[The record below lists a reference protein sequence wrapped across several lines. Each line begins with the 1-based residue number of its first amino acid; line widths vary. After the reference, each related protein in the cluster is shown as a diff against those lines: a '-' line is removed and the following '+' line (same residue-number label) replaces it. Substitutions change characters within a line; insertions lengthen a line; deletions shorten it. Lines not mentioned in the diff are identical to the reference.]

1 MHNGSELWNKRMA
14 LELET
19 RTLSS
24 GRIVETY
31 RDLPESLYAA
41 AARNAAAAPEK
52 LAVSDDLGRSFS
64 YRALLHAADQ
74 AAYVLKRRFGVKT
87 GSHVALMIHA
97 STEFAILFLALVKL
111 GAVAVMLPTKYRRPE
126 IRALAERAD
135 LDFVICDTDYED
147 YFAAER
153 ERGLPVITY
162 HAQKETFGL
171 AAFLREDCPDEPPQ
185 SGEEDVSVMMFT
197 SGTTSQ
203 SKGVLLTNLALMHAA
218 ATYQKLFSI
227 TAEDSTV
234 LPVPIYMITGLS
246 ALFGTLLFAGGS
258 VHFQKLFCAREVLR
272 CIEEKQVTFLHA
284 APTVY
289 ALLLAEKA
297 CFPKLESL
305 RCAACGGGWSSRQL
319 EQAMHEWLPDCDF
332 RTVYG
337 MTETASPATVLPE
350 DAAKSPHAQSNGS
363 PIPGLR
369 MIIAGPR
376 GEELGCG
383 QTGEILMK
391 GTNLLSGYY
400 RLETPLYRDGWLHT
414 GDLGYMTEDG
424 YCYVVDRVK
433 DMINRGG
440 EKIVSSDVEKALLD
454 VEGVE
459 EATVVGIPHAIYGEA
474 PAALVK
480 CAPSAL
486 WNEEGLRAALK
497 SRIAGYK
504 IPVRI
509 RFTEEIPLT
518 PNGKYNKKAI
528 RDLFRQQSGTARQQ

>member
-1 MHNGSELWNKRMA
+1 MYNGSELWSRRMT

-24 GRIVETY
+24 GNVVETY
-31 RDLPESLYAA
+31 RSLPESLYAA

-74 AAYVLKRRFGVKT
+74 TAYALKCRFGVKK
-87 GSHVALMIHA
+87 GSHAALMIHA
-97 STEFAILFLALVKL
+97 STEFAVVFLALVKL
-111 GAVAVMLPTKYRRPE
+111 GAVAVMLPTKYRKQE

-153 ERGLPVITY
+153 ERGLPVIMY

-171 AAFLREDCPDEPPQ
+171 AAFLQENGSDEPPQ
-185 SGEEDVSVMMFT
+185 GGAEDVSVMMFT

-227 TAEDSTV
+227 TAKDSTV

-246 ALFGTLLFAGGS
+246 ALFGTLLLAGGS
-258 VHFQKLFCAREVLR
+258 VHLQKLFCAREVLR

-289 ALLLAEKA
+289 ALLLAEKER
-297 CFPKLESL
+297 FPKLESL

-319 EQAMHEWLPDCDF
+319 EQAMHEWIPGCEF

-350 DAAKSPHAQSNGS
+350 DAAKSPHAQSNGT
-363 PIPGLR
+363 PIPGLC
-369 MIIAGPR
+369 MKICGPD

-383 QTGEILMK
+383 QTGEILMR
-391 GTNLLSGYY
+391 GANLLSGYY
-400 RLETPLYRDGWLHT
+400 RLETPLYRNGWLHT

-454 VEGVE
+454 IKGVE
-459 EATVVGIPHAIYGEA
+459 EAAVVGIPHEIYGEA

-480 CAPSAL
+480 CAPDTI
-486 WNEEGLRAALK
+486 WDKEGLCTALK

-504 IPVRI
+504 IPVQI
-509 RFTEEIPLT
+509 WFTEKIPLT
-518 PNGKYNKKAI
+518 PNGKYDKKAI
-528 RDLFRQQSGTARQQ
+528 RNLFRQQTGAEQQE

>member
-1 MHNGSELWNKRMA
+1 MYNGSELWSGRMT
-14 LELET
+14 LELEM

-24 GRIVETY
+24 GRVVETY
-31 RDLPESLYAA
+31 RDLPENLYAA
-41 AARNAAAAPEK
+41 AARNAAIAPEK
-52 LAVSDDLGRSFS
+52 LAVSDGLGRSFS
-64 YRALLHAADQ
+64 YQELLHAADQ
-74 AAYVLKRRFGVKT
+74 TAYVLKRRFGVKK
-87 GSHVALMIHA
+87 GSHVALMVYA
-97 STEFAILFLALVKL
+97 STECAILLLALVKL
-111 GAVAVMLPTKYRRPE
+111 GAVAVMLPTKYRAPE

-153 ERGLPVITY
+153 GRGLLSITY

-171 AAFLREDCPDEPPQ
+171 AAFLQENCPDEPPQ
-185 SGEEDVSVMMFT
+185 SGAEDVSVMMFT

-258 VHFQKLFCAREVLR
+258 VHFQKRFSALEVLR
-272 CIEEKQVTFLHA
+272 CIEEKKVTFLHA

-289 ALLLAEKA
+289 ALLLAEKEHVS
-297 CFPKLESL
+297 KLESL

-319 EQAMHEWLPDCDF
+319 EQAMHEWLPSCEF

-350 DAAKSPHAQSNGS
+350 DAAKSPHAQSNGT
-363 PIPGLR
+363 PIPGLC
-369 MIIAGPR
+369 MKICGPD

-383 QTGEILMK
+383 QTGEILMR
-391 GTNLLSGYY
+391 GANLLSGYY
-400 RLETPLYRDGWLHT
+400 RLETPLYRNGWLHT

-454 VEGVE
+454 IKGIE
-459 EATVVGIPHAIYGEA
+459 EAAVVGIPHEIYGEA

-480 CAPSAL
+480 CAPDTI
-486 WNEEGLRAALK
+486 WDKEGLCTALK

-504 IPVRI
+504 IPVQI
-509 RFTEEIPLT
+509 WFTEKIPLT
-518 PNGKYNKKAI
+518 PNGKYDKKAI
-528 RDLFRQQSGTARQQ
+528 RNLFRQQTGAEQQE